1 MTDEKEITDFIEAA
15 NHAIDGKS
23 IVAEKRIS
31 SLLRTIAASDRLI
44 EVFKTVTRNYDF
56 RTEFNRACDKVGS
69 RGKLVMPS
77 TPAAFLAFAF
87 CLLMEIDAGKRSLR
101 ELVDEF
107 YRAPNANEQY
117 AMFASAVL
125 VPFRDVTEYVFYNGV
140 EGTSTDS
147 AVNETALVFL
157 REMNASV
164 NRSNVEQNRK
174 QEFYALTQG
183 LERAVTDDRAEY
195 FYPLLIG
202 IKFSIRALPEI
213 SDVLTPIFNALLGSL
228 T

>member
-15 NHAIDGKS
+15 NHAIDGKF

-31 SLLRTIAASDRLI
+31 SLLQTIAASDRLI

-56 RTEFNRACDKVGS
+56 RTEFNRAKDKVGS

-140 EGTSTDS
+140 EGTSSGS
-147 AVNETALVFL
+147 AVNETALGFL

-164 NRSNVEQNRK
+164 NRSAVEQNRK

-213 SDVLTPIFNALLGSL
+213 ADVLTPIFNALLGSL